1 MEEHIDH
8 SISNIKNINQAYKI
22 ILVGPQAA
30 GKSSLLK
37 RLVDGSFDAN

>member
-1 MEEHIDH
+1 MDQSTS
-8 SISNIKNINQAYKI
+8 SIKIMNQAYKI

-37 RLVDGSFDAN
+37 RLVDGKFDPD